1 MGKMTRAVRIE
12 TDSVTIQELAQLMVD
27 NLQSDSLSGAA
38 KKAWR
43 AWRDGLFAGARK
55 AGPGT
60 SPILIAAG
68 DAERWVENGC
78 PTPSEIPPGDGMI
91 RTIRV
96 LEMAERAGET
106 IGGWQV
112 RHAIKA
118 GVFPSARRAAA
129 NRRLWEVR
137 AEEAERWI
145 ANGCPTPGEVRAEQQ
160 ADDDA
165 KRDWHLREDHMAD
178 VAGLDR

>member
-55 AGPGT
+55 TGKGTASIIVPAGV
-60 SPILIAAG
+60 
-68 DAERWVENGC
+68 AERWVEAGC
-78 PTPSEIPPGDGMI
+78 PTLGEAKSM
-91 RTIRV
+91 
-96 LEMAERAGET
+96 ER
-106 IGGWQV
+106 
-112 RHAIKA
+112 
-118 GVFPSARRAAA
+118 
-129 NRRLWEVR
+129 
-137 AEEAERWI
+137 
-145 ANGCPTPGEVRAEQQ
+145 Q
-160 ADDDA
+160 ADDAA
-165 KRDWHLREDHMAD
+165 KRDWHLREDHLAD